1 MTLTAPTIDQNELE
15 ALRREI
21 DSLDREMHTLLMR
34 RFEVTGRVAALKRSQ
49 QSANNWRPGRQAQLL
64 RALVSRHNGNCP
76 DAALVRVWQEIMG
89 ASLALQGSF
98 SVGIFADKA
107 GELWNLARDHFG
119 SYIAMTEQDSADALV
134 SAVAGGDLS
143 VAVVPA
149 PLQGEASPWWLALT
163 EQKGIRAVARLPLF
177 DTPNRRDAQGGDA
190 FALARLDVEE
200 TGEDRTLLAVLAA
213 ADASDKAVLTALG
226 EAGRILASADAP
238 DAEDGRWRLVEI
250 DRFLSPDASLPL
262 PSPLIHRYC
271 HLGCYAAPYTTP
283 HQG

>member
-15 ALRREI
+15 SLRREI
-21 DSLDREMHTLLMR
+21 DALDREMHTLLMR

-64 RALVSRHNGNCP
+64 RALVSRHNGSCP

-119 SYIAMTEQDSADALV
+119 SYIAMTEQDSTEALV
-134 SAVAGGDLS
+134 SAVAAGDLS

-149 PLQGEASPWWLALT
+149 PRDGEASPWWLALT
-163 EQKGIRAVARLPLF
+163 EQQGLRAVARLPLF
-177 DTPNRRDAQGGDA
+177 DTPNRRDSQGGDA
-190 FALARLDVEE
+190 FALARLDAEE
-200 TGEDRTLLAVLAA
+200 TGDDCTLLAVLG
-213 ADASDKAVLTALG
+213 DAEEGALLAALG
-226 EAGRILASADAP
+226 GEGRVLATADTR
-238 DAEDGRWRLVEI
+238 DGRWRLVEI
-250 DRFLSPDASLPL
+250 DRFLSPDASLSL
-262 PSPLIHRYC
+262 PASLHRYC
-271 HLGCYAAPYTTP
+271 HLGCYAAPYR
-283 HQG
+283 G

>member
-34 RFEVTGRVAALKRSQ
+34 RFEVTGRVAELKRSQ
-49 QSANNWRPGRQAQLL
+49 QSTNNWRPGRQAQLL

-89 ASLALQGSF
+89 ASLALQGRF

-119 SYIAMTEQDSADALV
+119 SYIAMSEMDSTDALV
-134 SAVAGGDLS
+134 AAVAGGDLS
-143 VAVVPA
+143 VAVLPA
-149 PLQGEASPWWLALT
+149 PREGETAPWWLALT

-190 FALARLDVEE
+190 FALACLDAEE
-200 TGEDRTLLAVLAA
+200 TGDDRTLLAVLG
-213 ADASDKAVLTALG
+213 DAEDGALLAALG
-226 EAGRILASADAP
+226 GKGRVLGSANTQ
-238 DAEDGRWRLVEI
+238 DGRWRLVEI
-250 DRFLSPDASLPL
+250 DRFLSPDASLSL

-271 HLGCYAAPYTTP
+271 HLGCYAAPYRA
-283 HQG
+283 

>member
-49 QSANNWRPGRQAQLL
+49 QSTNNWRPGRQAQLL

-98 SVGIFADKA
+98 SVGIFADEA

-119 SYIAMTEQDSADALV
+119 SYIAMSEQDSTEALV
-134 SAVAGGDLS
+134 GAVAAGDLS

-149 PLQGEASPWWLALT
+149 PREGEASPWWLALT
-163 EQKGIRAVARLPLF
+163 KQDGLRAVARLPLF
-177 DTPNRRDAQGGDA
+177 DTPNRRDSQGGDA

-200 TGEDRTLLAVLAA
+200 TGDDRTLLAVLG
-213 ADASDKAVLTALG
+213 DAEDDALLAALG
-226 EAGRILASADAP
+226 GKGRVLGSANTQ
-238 DAEDGRWRLVEI
+238 DGRWRLVEI
-250 DRFLSPDASLPL
+250 DRFIAPDASLTL
-262 PSPLIHRYC
+262 PSSLHRYC
-271 HLGCYAAPYTTP
+271 HLGCYAAP

>member
-15 ALRREI
+15 SLRREI
-21 DSLDREMHTLLMR
+21 DALDREMHTLLMR

-64 RALVSRHNGNCP
+64 RALVSRHNGSCP
-76 DAALVRVWQEIMG
+76 DSALVRVWQEIMG

-98 SVGIFADKA
+98 SVGIFADRA

-119 SYIAMTEQDSADALV
+119 SYIAMTEQDSTDALV
-134 SAVAGGDLS
+134 AAVAVGDLS

-149 PLQGEASPWWLALT
+149 PLQGEASPWWLALA

-190 FALARLDVEE
+190 FALARLDAEE
-200 TGEDRTLLAVLAA
+200 TGDDCTLLAVLGD
-213 ADASDKAVLTALG
+213 ADEGALLAALG
-226 EAGRILASADAP
+226 GEGRILASAEAK
-238 DAEDGRWRLVEI
+238 DGRWRLVEI
-250 DRFLSPDASLPL
+250 DRFLSPDASLSL
-262 PSPLIHRYC
+262 PASLHRYC
-271 HLGCYAAPYTTP
+271 HLGCYAAPYR
-283 HQG
+283 G

>member
-49 QSANNWRPGRQAQLL
+49 QSTNNWRPGRQAQLL

-98 SVGIFADKA
+98 SVGIFADEA

-119 SYIAMTEQDSADALV
+119 SYIAMSEMDSTDALV
-134 SAVAGGDLS
+134 AAVTAGDLS
-143 VAVVPA
+143 VAVLPA
-149 PLQGEASPWWLALT
+149 PRESDASPWWLALT
-163 EQKGIRAVARLPLF
+163 EQHGIRAVARLPLF
-177 DTPNRRDAQGGDA
+177 DTPNRRDSQGGDA

-200 TGEDRTLLAVLAA
+200 TGDDRTLLAVLG
-213 ADASDKAVLTALG
+213 DAEDDALLAALG
-226 EAGRILASADAP
+226 GKGRVLGSANTQ
-238 DAEDGRWRLVEI
+238 DGRWRLVEI
-250 DRFLSPDASLPL
+250 DRFIAPDASPSL
-262 PSPLIHRYC
+262 PSSLHRYC
-271 HLGCYAAPYTTP
+271 HLGCYAAP

>member
-15 ALRREI
+15 TLRREI
-21 DSLDREMHTLLMR
+21 DALDREMHTLLMR

-64 RALVSRHNGNCP
+64 RALVGRHNGSCP

-98 SVGIFADKA
+98 SVGIFADRA

-119 SYIAMTEQDSADALV
+119 SYIAMTEQDSTDALV
-134 SAVAGGDLS
+134 RAVAAGEMS

-149 PLQGEASPWWLALT
+149 PQNGESSPWWLALT
-163 EQKGIRAVARLPLF
+163 TQDGLRAVARLPLF
-177 DTPNRRDAQGGDA
+177 DTPNRRDSQGGDA
-190 FALARLDVEE
+190 FALARLEVEE
-200 TGEDRTLLAVLAA
+200 TGDDRTLLAVLAEA
-213 ADASDKAVLTALG
+213 GDEALLAALG
-226 EAGRILASADAP
+226 GAGRVLASANTGNG
-238 DAEDGRWRLVEI
+238 EGRWRLVEI

-262 PSPLIHRYC
+262 PASIHRYC
-271 HLGCYAAPYTTP
+271 HLGCYAAP
-283 HQG
+283 HRG

>member
-34 RFEVTGRVAALKRSQ
+34 RFEVTGRVAELKRSQ
-49 QSANNWRPGRQAQLL
+49 QSTNNWRPGRQAQLL

-98 SVGIFADKA
+98 SVGIFADEA

-119 SYIAMTEQDSADALV
+119 SYIAMSEMDSTDALV
-134 SAVAGGDLS
+134 AAVAGGDLS
-143 VAVVPA
+143 VAVLPA
-149 PLQGEASPWWLALT
+149 PREGETAPWWLALT

-177 DTPNRRDAQGGDA
+177 DTPNRRDAKGGDA
-190 FALARLDVEE
+190 FALARLDAEE
-200 TGEDRTLLAVLAA
+200 TGDDCTLLAVLG
-213 ADASDKAVLTALG
+213 DAEDGALLVALG
-226 EAGRILASADAP
+226 GKGRVLGSANTQ
-238 DAEDGRWRLVEI
+238 DGRWRLVEI
-250 DRFLSPDASLPL
+250 DRFLAPDASLPL

-271 HLGCYAAPYTTP
+271 HLGCYAAPYRA
-283 HQG
+283 